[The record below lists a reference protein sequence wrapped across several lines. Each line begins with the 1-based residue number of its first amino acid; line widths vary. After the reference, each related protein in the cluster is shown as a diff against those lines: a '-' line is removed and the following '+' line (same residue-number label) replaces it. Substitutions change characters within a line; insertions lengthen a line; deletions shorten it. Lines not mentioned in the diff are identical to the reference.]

1 MSNYQHR
8 IRHHQSGM
16 KICDRICSAI
26 VLGSI
31 VGGIMGLVT
40 YANYRDTKALNEMV
54 SSVPTRPQDIDE
66 NWTPDE
72 QYQHDGC

>member
-1 MSNYQHR
+1 MSNLQHR
-8 IRHHQSGM
+8 IRKHQSGM
-16 KICDRICSAI
+16 KICDRICSVI
-26 VLGSI
+26 LLGSVI
-31 VGGIMGLVT
+31 GGMFGLVA
-40 YANYRDTKALNEMV
+40 YANHRDSMELNQTV